1 MNDTA
6 SQKTKG
12 NSIEKEFILVIS
24 TAKNPDEASRL
35 AELLVKE
42 EAAACAAVSSPVM
55 SVYRWK
61 GNIETEQEV
70 MLFIKTVKDNYNLV
84 ERLIRENH
92 SYEVPE
98 IIALP
103 IIQGEEKYLQWMIDN
118 TVV

>member
-1 MNDTA
+1 M
-6 SQKTKG
+6 QKKG
-12 NSIEKEFILVIS
+12 KSITEKEFILVICS
-24 TAKNPDEASRL
+24 AKNQEEASKL

-42 EAAACAAVSSPVM
+42 RAAACVSVSAPVT

-70 MLFIKTVKDNYNLV
+70 TLFIKTVKNNYKLV

-98 IIALP
+98 IIAVP
-103 IIQGEEKYLQWMIDN
+103 IIQGEENYLQWLIDN
-118 TVV
+118 TAL

>member
-6 SQKTKG
+6 IPQKGKNTA
-12 NSIEKEFILVIS
+12 EKELILVLS
-24 TAKNPDEASRL
+24 TAKNQPEALKL
-35 AELLVKE
+35 AELLLKE
-42 EAAACAAVSSPVM
+42 KAAACVSVSSPVT

-70 MLFIKTVKDNYNLV
+70 MLFIKTVRDNYHRV

-98 IIALP
+98 IIAIP
-103 IIQGEEKYLQWMIDN
+103 IIQGEGKYLQWMIDN
-118 TVV
+118 TAA